1 MTSVA
6 RTLLH
11 PREPGERTW
20 KYLLPV
26 LALAFAARA
35 AIALSG
41 TSCCT
46 RSPRRSMQYACQ
58 SGATRLTVRHAG
70 FDGTWAPSNRYLGP

>member
-6 RTLLH
+6 RALLH
-11 PREPGERTW
+11 PHTPGERTW

-35 AIALSG
+35 AIALS
-41 TSCCT
+41 
-46 RSPRRSMQYACQ
+46 SP
-58 SGATRLTVRHAG
+58 
-70 FDGTWAPSNRYLGP
+70 APR

>member
-6 RTLLH
+6 RALLH
-11 PREPGERTW
+11 PHTPGERTW

-41 TSCCT
+41 DFVPHPDEIMQCISS
-46 RSPRRSMQYACQ
+46 SP
-58 SGATRLTVRHAG
+58 
-70 FDGTWAPSNRYLGP
+70 APR